1 MLTRLKFFIIFI
13 LFSLLNITIS
23 NGMILDEKYS
33 NNSNETILE
42 VLNNNIDKS
51 YSKSLLAIKLLAI
64 KLL

>member
-1 MLTRLKFFIIFI
+1 MLKKLKFFIIFI
-13 LFSLLNITIS
+13 LFSLLNLNIA

-51 YSKSLLAIKLLAI
+51 YSISLLAIKI
-64 KLL
+64 SVKQ